1 MLKLYGAPLTRSS
14 MIQWYLEEVGVPYE
28 YVALDYQSGSFRNP
42 PPDFFAANPMGKT
55 PTLIDGDFS
64 LWESGAILLYLA
76 EKYGK
81 LPDSLE
87 QRALINKWLF
97 FASATLD
104 PFALI
109 DPATFAAEG
118 REQKLDRFLTPIN
131 QILEQQT
138 FITGNE
144 FTVADVALGLIF
156 FFMKEYLKLELSA
169 YPAVMS
175 YLQRLAQRPAFQNT
189 LVAQLKAMSEG

>member
-1 MLKLYGAPLTRSS
+1 
-14 MIQWYLEEVGVPYE
+14 
-28 YVALDYQSGSFRNP
+28 
-42 PPDFFAANPMGKT
+42 MGKT

-81 LPDSLE
+81 VPDSLE

-169 YPAVMS
+169 YPAVIS